1 MPLDFGSMSV
11 PGASGLMS
19 GFTSLAEQVAGETED
34 ERKKRMAAMQQSAR
48 TGMTL
53 GASTLMGSTG
63 MGSLLGS
70 LGGAGLGR

>member
-1 MPLDFGSMSV
+1 MPIDYANMSV
-11 PGASGLMS
+11 PGASGL
-19 GFTSLAEQVAGETED
+19 GLSLQDQVAGETDD
-34 ERKKRMAAMQQSAR
+34 ERKKRIAAQQQSAR

-70 LGGAGLGR
+70 LGGASGLGR